1 MTTALP
7 PTGSPSTGLPATA
20 PVIFEVQDLSVEFR
34 TGARV
39 ARAVNGVSFAVRAGE
54 RVGIVGESGCGKTAS
69 LLAALRLLPTPPAV
83 VTSGRVLLDGTD
95 LLALPAR
102 ELREVLGRDVAMVF
116 QDALSSFNPVLRI
129 GRQVA
134 EGARRHEGLGR
145 AEARERAVSMLRRV
159 GIPDPATRVDQYP
172 HQLSGGMRQRAMI
185 AMALASS
192 PRLLVADEPTTAL
205 DVTVQAQVLDM
216 VRDLTDLGLIWV
228 SHDLGVVAGLA
239 DRVVVMYAG
248 SVVEEGD
255 VRQVFHRPRHP
266 YTQGLLDSV
275 PRFRDP
281 ERSRLR
287 AIPGLPPDLTALP
300 PGCAFYDR
308 CPARQDVC
316 RTERPQLVEVAIGHR
331 AACWVQA
338 PPGPDPAARPGAVSS
353 PGTVPSPGAAPGS
366 GVPA

>member
-1 MTTALP
+1 MRQ
-7 PTGSPSTGLPATA
+7 GSTA
-20 PVIFEVQDLSVEFR
+20 PVLFRVEDLSVEFR
-34 TGARV
+34 TGDRV
-39 ARAVNGVSFAVRAGE
+39 ARAVNEVSFEVRAGE
-54 RVGIVGESGCGKTAS
+54 RVGIVGESGCGKTAT

-95 LLALPAR
+95 LLPLSAR
-102 ELREVLGRDVAMVF
+102 EMREVLGDDVAMVF

-134 EGARRHEGLGR
+134 EGAKRHEGLSRG
-145 AEARERAVSMLRRV
+145 EARERAVAMLERV
-159 GIPDPATRVDQYP
+159 GIPDPGTRVDQYP
-172 HQLSGGMRQRAMI
+172 HQLSGGMRQRAML

-216 VRDLTDLGLIWV
+216 VRGFTDLGIVWV

-266 YTQGLLDSV
+266 YTRGLLDSV

-281 ERSRLR
+281 ERTRLR
-287 AIPGLPPDLTALP
+287 AVPGLPPDLTDLP
-300 PGCAFYDR
+300 AGCAFYDR
-308 CPARQDVC
+308 CPVRADVC
-316 RTERPQLVEVAIGHR
+316 RTERPQLVEVELGQR
-331 AACWVQA
+331 AACWVEA
-338 PPGPDPAARPGAVSS
+338 PPAGHIS
-353 PGTVPSPGAAPGS
+353 PRAAAPATDADR
-366 GVPA
+366 VAR

>member
-1 MTTALP
+1 MDSL
-7 PTGSPSTGLPATA
+7 L
-20 PVIFEVQDLSVEFR
+20 QVENLQ
-34 TGARV
+34 THLDTPEGV
-39 ARAVNGVSFAVRAGE
+39 LRAVDGVSFEVARGRTLAL
-54 RVGIVGESGCGKTAS
+54 VGESGCGKSMTALS
-69 LLAALRLLPTPPAV
+69 IMGLLPEPVARIAGGSVRFEGRDLLDLRPNEMRALRGGRMAMIFQEPM
-83 VTSGRVLLDGTD
+83 TSLNPIYSVGDQI
-95 LLALPAR
+95 A
-102 ELREVLGRDVAMVF
+102 EV
-116 QDALSSFNPVLRI
+116 I
-129 GRQVA
+129 
-134 EGARRHEGLGR
+134 RRHQGLGR
-145 AEARERAVSMLRRV
+145 REAWRLAIEMLRRV
-159 GIPDPATRVDQYP
+159 GIADPQRRAAQYP
-172 HQLSGGMRQRAMI
+172 HQHSGGMRQRAMI

-331 AACWVQA
+331 AACWVEA
-338 PPGPDPAARPGAVSS
+338 PPGPDPASRPGTGSSPGAPPGAVSS
-353 PGTVPSPGAAPGS
+353 TGAASGS
-366 GVPA
+366 GVPG